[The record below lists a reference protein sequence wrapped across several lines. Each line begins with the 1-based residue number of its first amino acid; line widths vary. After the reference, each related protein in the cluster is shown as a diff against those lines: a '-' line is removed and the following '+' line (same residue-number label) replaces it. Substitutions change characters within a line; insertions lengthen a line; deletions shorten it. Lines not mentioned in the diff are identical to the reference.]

1 MVGSLT
7 LAKPGS
13 DGTTTIDWDGDAPF
27 FTSCRM
33 PITLLHAPG
42 VRNEVESEQADNRL
56 SYLDLPVKVPE
67 QVRARKMRP
76 CGRCGAKLYLE
87 GKAESSA
94 SSAQAALGEDA
105 ATRHGEGSPK
115 RERERTGG
123 TPPRATTSRT
133 STFDQ
138 LQQLMEW
145 HRAGLLSQV
154 EFQKANDKILGEEP
168 SVPRMPHMPA
178 PPSMG

>member
-76 CGRCGAKLYLE
+76 CGR
-87 GKAESSA
+87 
-94 SSAQAALGEDA
+94 
-105 ATRHGEGSPK
+105 
-115 RERERTGG
+115 
-123 TPPRATTSRT
+123 
-133 STFDQ
+133 
-138 LQQLMEW
+138 
-145 HRAGLLSQV
+145 
-154 EFQKANDKILGEEP
+154 
-168 SVPRMPHMPA
+168 
-178 PPSMG
+178 